1 MNLLETEMTAA
12 SCLRAW
18 ARTFFLYL
26 IHFSK
31 LLKHSSSIEERVAI
45 TGRNKL
51 HTMAADYCSL
61 AKIYPLCLDHIFHKE
76 KHLFQ
81 VIVKK
86 LLEML
91 QIQVSN
97 LQHLLLS
104 LVWLIGI
111 TLGIFRFFLISLT
124 IRPIIYCHFKKCLII
139 VFYLFKQSQNIIL
152 PRLEL
157 KAFSLKKREKKFS
170 TEKAV
175 FCFQFFFYWKTFY
188 GCFELIQ

>member
-1 MNLLETEMTAA
+1 MTAA

-51 HTMAADYCSL
+51 NTLAADYCSL

-111 TLGIFRFFLISLT
+111 TFGIFRFFLISLT

-157 KAFSLKKREKKFS
+157 KAFSLKKREKNFLLKKQFSAFSFFS
-170 TEKAV
+170 TEKLFMGA
-175 FCFQFFFYWKTFY
+175 
-188 GCFELIQ
+188 LN